1 MREMSETFSRATRR
15 PFRIPSISSIVSV
28 AASAASLVGFGKTTV
43 LVVKEIVAGGR
54 SVADLVTMLLST
66 SMTTLATEPTIVGST
81 MALSLMNLSRR
92 RSLGSEAVKQ
102 SVNRIGFVCL
112 LGKRGGDVV
121 GWPTLLGLSLSPDQV
136 VVSL

>member
-1 MREMSETFSRATRR
+1 
-15 PFRIPSISSIVSV
+15 
-28 AASAASLVGFGKTTV
+28 LVGFGKTTV